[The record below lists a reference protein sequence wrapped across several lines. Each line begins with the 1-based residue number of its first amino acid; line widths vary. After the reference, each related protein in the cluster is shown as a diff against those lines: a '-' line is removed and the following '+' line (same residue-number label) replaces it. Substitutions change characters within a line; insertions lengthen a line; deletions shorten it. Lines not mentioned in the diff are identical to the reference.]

1 MTSTSQVFLLACI
14 AGLTI
19 PVGALAQG
27 DPAAAPVDNGAAPTI
42 AFDTVDF
49 IKLKPGQNLGEVL
62 GIAVNSKG
70 DVVILNHPG
79 SATTGPLYGNA
90 TTEVLQFDKNV

>member
-1 MTSTSQVFLLACI
+1 MIFKFQAFLLASI
-14 AGLTI
+14 AGI
-19 PVGALAQG
+19 AAPIDAIAQG
-27 DPAAAPVDNGAAPTI
+27 VSGTVPAPVDNSAAPTV

-70 DVVILNHPG
+70 EVVILNHPG
-79 SATTGPLYGNA
+79 SATTGPL
-90 TTEVLQFDKNV
+90 